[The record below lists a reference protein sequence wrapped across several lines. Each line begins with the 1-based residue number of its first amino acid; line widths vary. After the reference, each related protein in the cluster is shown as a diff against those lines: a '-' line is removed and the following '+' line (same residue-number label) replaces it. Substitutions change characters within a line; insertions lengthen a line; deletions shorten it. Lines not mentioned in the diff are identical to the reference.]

1 MQPQAEAAQKEQ
13 NSDFRR
19 PIKIIGLRFQASN
32 FWGSSIFEIPD

>member
-19 PIKIIGLRFQASN
+19 PIKVIGLRMQASN
-32 FWGSSIFEIPD
+32 FWVLSIFEIPA